1 MNPKDIK
8 TLADV
13 RRWLAHHV
21 EWTDIASEDMAAQ
34 ALTIIDAHLEA
45 ENVEWRKA
53 YLAGMIRARHRTLD
67 EAIRNGARL
76 GLQRAFKHVPMPKA
90 LASRLGVVV
99 EAIVD
104 AVWLGIDEVLDV
116 RDEP

>member
-34 ALTIIDAHLEA
+34 AALVIDAHVVRQDLADRRLARAVERLRGNA
-45 ENVEWRKA
+45 EVGCYGTIRKA
-53 YLAGMIRARHRTLD
+53 MCQPHDKCSACRSRATL
-67 EAIRNGARL
+67 EQIAMLR
-76 GLQRAFKHVPMPKA
+76 
-90 LASRLGVVV
+90 
-99 EAIVD
+99 
-104 AVWLGIDEVLDV
+104 
-116 RDEP
+116 